1 MPRTD
6 FDEDYF
12 CTRKIFSPQDA
23 LFRRLLM
30 FIALFALRRIISNIC
45 CSNQFLLCALNVPLA
60 MLHRRYK
67 IFLPSPLLTIQLFIV
82 GLIIAIGL
90 ASITGFVKK
99 KVCREKRF
107 RWEGRDGSCGRAG
120 IYYSYASFDSY
131 HRLLA

>member
-1 MPRTD
+1 
-6 FDEDYF
+6 
-12 CTRKIFSPQDA
+12 
-23 LFRRLLM
+23 M

-45 CSNQFLLCALNVPLA
+45 CSNQFPLTYHTA
-60 MLHRRYK
+60 VYRDRNL
-67 IFLPSPLLTIQLFIV
+67 

-99 KVCREKRF
+99 KVCREKSF
-107 RWEGRDGSCGRAG
+107 RLGRKGHDGSCGRAG